1 MHAVILGHTAPR
13 GRWSLNGSA
22 MATKGDV
29 ALQRS
34 NSGRRCRAALLPRLV
49 SRHGGVGGVCFIF
62 FTSNRFQISVCAGR
76 SGRGRNLCR
85 EGDFFVLCGLVRK
98 PNPFEGNG
106 WICRLACHNHAH
118 VTPLFSLT
126 PPAPLIARPCAFT
139 QILQSLRPADPRPTR
154 LDFLQP
160 RARAVIDS
168 NTPRRLPAVPIER

>member
-29 ALQRS
+29 LATYLY
-34 NSGRRCRAALLPRLV
+34 NVVTLVGAAARRCCRGWLV
-49 SRHGGVGGVCFIF
+49 GMVASVAFASSF
-62 FTSNRFQISVCAGR
+62 SQQISVVVA
-76 SGRGRNLCR
+76 SAGRGRNLCR
-85 EGDFFVLCGLVRK
+85 EGDFFVLRK

-126 PPAPLIARPCAFT
+126 PPAPLLVVIARPCAFT
-139 QILQSLRPADPRPTR
+139 QILQSLRPADPRP
-154 LDFLQP
+154 LDLTFYNHALEQSSIRILLP
-160 RARAVIDS
+160 DS
-168 NTPRRLPAVPIER
+168 FPQFR

>member
-1 MHAVILGHTAPR
+1 MGPPWR
-13 GRWSLNGSA
+13 RR
-22 MATKGDV
+22 ATYLYNVVTLVG
-29 ALQRS
+29 AAA
-34 NSGRRCRAALLPRLV
+34 RRCCRGWLV
-49 SRHGGVGGVCFIF
+49 GMVASVAFASSLH
-62 FTSNRFQISVCAGR
+62 NRFQISVCAGR

-85 EGDFFVLCGLVRK
+85 EGDFFVLRK

-126 PPAPLIARPCAFT
+126 PPAPLIARPCACT

-154 LDFLQP
+154 P

-168 NTPRRLPAVPIER
+168 NTPRLLPAVPIER